1 MKCTSCGKEI
11 ADDSKFCEYCG
22 TAIAPN
28 CPKASVFGILVSF
41 LIPLIGFILYGAN
54 SKKNPNAA
62 EKYLWW
68 SISGFVIGIILNIIA
83 EIL

>member
-1 MKCTSCGKEI
+1 MKCKNCGEII

-28 CPKASVFGILVSF
+28 CPKASLFGIIISF

-54 SKKNPNAA
+54 NKKNPNAA
-62 EKYLWW
+62 KKYLWW
-68 SISGFVIGIILNIIA
+68 AIAGFVFGIVLNVVIEFI
-83 EIL
+83 